1 MGSTI
6 AQGAR
11 REALGP
17 TQKATQGFPPPRR
30 ADGATVSAVHV
41 PGSFPRSAPACASGR
56 VLSSDGHQQTALE
69 VVLVVKSRGT
79 GMIGARVRGA
89 AMAMAMAGGLA
100 LSLVSVSVVAL
111 GTGPVLHEYVAPDP
125 KEDVTLGTFTAAG
138 QFPASVE
145 SPSGL
150 ISAPDTLRPPSATDR
165 AYGSSRASQDSVFYP
180 DSDTR
185 RPEKVQYEEP
195 FSPSVMP
202 FKRMSVFDSV
212 AADFGLRVQQ
222 PTLRKLPVGGAVG
235 PQDEPF
241 YADITVD
248 VSPTESVRIP
258 SVAASARVLRL
269 HTVPETAVELFRDGA
284 ENWFVKSPSRQ
295 RVRLLLQLAAPR
307 TAFGGPFHDVPWSS
321 LPSVAPLPA
330 NVQASAEAVNAAI
343 GASRRQSFANAVST
357 LVAYYR
363 SFAESAE
370 PLSGKGD
377 LYTQIALSRQGVC
390 RHRAFAFT
398 VSALALGIPTRLV
411 TNEAHAWVEVD
422 DGRGFRRI
430 DLGGAAVQVDDQTAD
445 AKIPHKAPPDPFT
458 WPTGN
463 ASSAGELAARA
474 QRERDAQANATGQQA
489 GADRDSAGASSASS
503 AQSVASGRAPGAPP
517 PQLARDDDNTDARP
531 HAEVSLGVTEQRVSR
546 NDTLHVKGAVR
557 AAGDPCV
564 AVRVDIVLTRDGAR
578 ELALGTLATDDHGA
592 FEGSV
597 VVPTSLA
604 LGEYDVSAHTPGDS
618 RCGAGKSTTPP

>member
-1 MGSTI
+1 VCPVRGRCLAGFGDGERFDADALGSTSRRCYGERSVHVRGFSTEKS
-6 AQGAR
+6 APGAPVSPPTQ
-11 REALGP
+11 GP
-17 TQKATQGFPPPRR
+17 TSPRR
-30 ADGATVSAVHV
+30 SARPALVTVATAFGAGALVLT
-41 PGSFPRSAPACASGR
+41 AS
-56 VLSSDGHQQTALE
+56 VAAL
-69 VVLVVKSRGT
+69 
-79 GMIGARVRGA
+79 A
-89 AMAMAMAGGLA
+89 
-100 LSLVSVSVVAL
+100 
-111 GTGPVLHEYVAPDP
+111 TGPVFHEYVAPDP

-165 AYGSSRASQDSVFYP
+165 AYGSSRTSQDSVFYP
-180 DSDTR
+180 DADTR
-185 RPEKVQYEEP
+185 RPDKVQYEEP

-222 PTLRKLPVGGAVG
+222 PTLRKLSVGGVVG

-248 VSPTESVRIP
+248 VAPGESVRIP
-258 SVAASARVLRL
+258 SVSAGARVLRL
-269 HTVPETAVELFRDGA
+269 HTVPETSVELFRDGA

-321 LPSVAPLPA
+321 LPPTPPLSP
-330 NVQASAEAVNAAI
+330 NVQASADAVNAVI
-343 GASRRQSFANAVST
+343 GVSRRQSFATAVGA
-357 LVAYYR
+357 LVSYYR

-370 PLSGKGD
+370 PLAGKGD

-430 DLGGAAVQVDDQTAD
+430 DLGGAAVQVDDHTAE
-445 AKIPHKAPPDPFT
+445 AKIPHKAPPDPFA
-458 WPTGN
+458 WPTGKG
-463 ASSAGELAARA
+463 SSAGELAART
-474 QRERDAQANATGQQA
+474 QRERDAQADPGGQP
-489 GADRDSAGASSASS
+489 GAVSSART
-503 AQSVASGRAPGAPP
+503 AASGRAPGAGAPP
-517 PQLARDDDNTDARP
+517 PQLASDDDNPDARP
-531 HAEVSLGVTEQRVSR
+531 HAELALTVTEQRVSR
-546 NDTLHVKGAVR
+546 NDTLHVKGTVR

-564 AVRVDIVLTRDGAR
+564 AVRVDIVLGLSPGQAGGAH
-578 ELALGTLATDDHGA
+578 ELSLGTLATDEKGA
-592 FEGSV
+592 FDGSV

-604 LGEYDVSAHTPGDS
+604 LGEYDVFAHTPGDS
-618 RCGAGKSTTPP
+618 RCGAGKSTTPPSSSP